1 MQKRILVFLLVG
13 ALMAACSTASAPP
26 DPTPTAAPS
35 SDLSPT
41 SSPEPTLTPTL
52 VFSSD
57 PYKDGMVARRNG
69 DYARAVAAF
78 QFTLKSNPAPDLTQE
93 AQYRLGEAYWLKN
106 DDAKAVAALNAYLQA
121 NANGAHAPEAHYLL
135 ADAYRVLKDYPNALE
150 QLRIYRGITSML
162 VGDTD
167 ATIADVMVL
176 AGDSANA
183 IKQYDVALK
192 DTTLSASARIN
203 ILMRLA
209 DVHLG
214 RTEPA
219 LAAAR
224 YDAALAL
231 AGDPRTKAD
240 LDLRAGEAYAAAN
253 QIDQAL
259 ARWNDAV
266 AKYPDQ
272 PGAYK
277 SLVDLVNRS
286 AAADDYQRGLV
297 DYYAASYD
305 AAIAAFQRYLQNSA
319 PRAGDAHYFI
329 AASYAGKSAYAQA
342 IAEYDTIIKSLPK
355 DKRVPDA
362 YLGKAGA
369 LGIIGKIDD
378 AVAVYHKFVAA
389 FPDDAQ
395 ASEAL
400 WRAALLLDR
409 AKRNGDAAD
418 LYEELQAKYPT
429 RARADDALFWA
440 GMDYYRSKD
449 FKTATARWQKI
460 VKEYGKS
467 DLLPRALF
475 WLGKVATA
483 QGQNDVAKTY
493 WTQASAGGDYYA
505 WRAKDALAAP
515 KTNVTYDPA
524 RYTMDNDADRAEFE
538 KWLASWSKSASTL
551 PPGQLDAATRNDPH
565 FKRGAEL
572 LRLDRTVEARREFAS
587 IISDN
592 SDDPRALYAL
602 ALYFR
607 DNNLYSLAIDCG
619 ERIARLA
626 ANAGAASFGGV
637 SSERSRTAQDAPR
650 LLWMLRYP
658 TYYTDLVVPE
668 AKQNQVDPLLYF
680 ALIRQESSFNPW
692 STSSTD
698 ARGLGQVMPPTGQDI
713 ARRLGVRNFSLDQLY
728 LPYISIRFGV
738 WYFAQD
744 LKLFDEP
751 IYALAA
757 YNAGTGRVKDWQ
769 RPDLDLAVE
778 EISLSETAQYVRIV
792 YSNWRQYQAIY
803 K

>member
-26 DPTPTAAPS
+26 EATPTVVPP

-41 SSPEPTLTPTL
+41 PSPEPTLTPTP

-57 PYKDGMVARRNG
+57 PYEDGMVARRNG

-78 QFTLKSNPAPDLTQE
+78 QATLNSKPAADLQPE
-93 AQYRLGEAYWLKN
+93 AQYRLGEAYWLNN

-121 NANGAHAPEAHYLL
+121 NANGAHVPEAHYLL

-150 QLRIYRGITSML
+150 QLRIYRGVTPTL
-162 VGDTD
+162 AGDVD
-167 ATIADVMVL
+167 ASIADVLVI
-176 AGDSANA
+176 AGDSDNA
-183 IKQYDVALK
+183 IKQYDAALK

-214 RTEPA
+214 RTEPV

-231 AGDPRTKAD
+231 AGDARTKAD

-253 QIDQAL
+253 QTDQAL

-277 SLVDLVNRS
+277 ALVDLVNRS
-286 AAADDYQRGLV
+286 ATVDDYQRGLV
-297 DYYAASYD
+297 DYYAEAYD
-305 AAIAAFQRYLQNSA
+305 AAIAAFQRHLQTAA

-329 AASYAGKSAYAQA
+329 AAAYAGKSAYAQA

-369 LGIIGKIDD
+369 LSIIGKIDD

-409 AKRNGDAAD
+409 AKRYGDAAD
-418 LYEELQAKYPT
+418 VYEELQAKYPP

-449 FKTATARWQKI
+449 FKTAATRWQKI
-460 VKEYGKS
+460 AKDYTQS
-467 DLLPRALF
+467 DFFARALF
-475 WLGKVATA
+475 WLGKTAKA
-483 QGQNDVAKTY
+483 QGQNDAAKNY
-493 WTQASAGGDYYA
+493 WTQTAGLSNGYYT

-515 KTNVTYDPA
+515 KSNVTYDLA
-524 RYTMDNDADRAEFE
+524 RYAMDGDADRAEFD
-538 KWLASWSKSASTL
+538 KWLAGWSKSASTL
-551 PPGQLDAATRNDPH
+551 PLGQLDTATRNDAH

-572 LRLDRTVEARREFAS
+572 LRLDRTVDARREFNTV
-587 IISDN
+587 ITEKQE
-592 SDDPRALYAL
+592 DPRALYAL

-607 DNNLYSLAIDCG
+607 DNNLFSLSMDCG

-626 ANAGAASFGGV
+626 ASAGAPSFG
-637 SSERSRTAQDAPR
+637 SAQDAPR

-658 TYYTDLVVPE
+658 TYYADLVVAE
-668 AKQNQVDPLLYF
+668 ARQNQIDPLLYF

-698 ARGLGQVMPPTGQDI
+698 ARGLGQVMPPTGQEI
-713 ARRLGVRNFSLDQLY
+713 ARRLGVKNFSLDQLY

-744 LKLFDEP
+744 LKQFDEP

-757 YNAGTGRVKDWQ
+757 YNAGSGRVKDWQ

-778 EISLSETAQYVRIV
+778 EIGLSETALYIRIV

-803 K
+803 R